1 MKGLRKHFRLKDF
14 EESHR
19 HDFAHNP
26 EFIGFEALKRQ
37 PLQAAVIF
45 QFPESGFDALSFVV
59 KTIKCFGGEFKIAR
73 NGVITGVSLQSAV
86 LLLPVYPA
94 DDNDPG
100 RDTVF
105 HGNLSQIRDGDTFR
119 GVNNPGGF
127 FPCRLSEEFFPV
139 FHRIECRG
147 GSESVPEGKLFQKKQ
162 VPRRHVCAVGPD
174 NFNGKTERYQSPD
187 GFLKKVLRIGAARKQ
202 FRVNEKLS
210 DKGCR
215 KLKTGLSLIFL
226 IVSGFGPLL
235 PGGGGLKGGDINVRN
250 HLSAGTQQ
258 ISLSRCLIKIRAAKK
273 NLDQVRSGTSCRNH
287 LIILLNIIGIK

>member
-1 MKGLRKHFRLKDF
+1 MV
-14 EESHR
+14 EM
-19 HDFAHNP
+19 
-26 EFIGFEALKRQ
+26 
-37 PLQAAVIF
+37 
-45 QFPESGFDALSFVV
+45 
-59 KTIKCFGGEFKIAR
+59 IKCFGGEFEIAC
-73 NGVITGVSLQSAV
+73 NGIVISVSLPSAV
-86 LLLPVYPA
+86 LLLATYPA

-100 RDTVF
+100 SDTVF
-105 HGNLSQIRDGDTFR
+105 QSDLSQIEDGNAFC

-127 FPCRLSEEFFPV
+127 FPCQFFEKLLPV
-139 FHRIECRG
+139 FHRSECRG
-147 GSESVPEGKLFQKKQ
+147 GPDSVPEGKLSEKKQ

-174 NFNGKTERYQSPD
+174 NFNGETERYRSLN
-187 GFLKKVLRIGAARKQ
+187 GFLKKILRIGAARKQ
-202 FRVNEKLS
+202 FRVNENFS